1 YELEP
6 TTADTYTKI
15 VPGVPSF
22 REINVINM
30 YNQCLKMQTTD
41 AKKYGWTNSNAH
53 MMKNSEWGAVAYL
66 SASQYGVV
74 PTINNVGKW
83 ISWKNGENTTTSAN
97 YDIMAGTDNYIT
109 KKTTSTTANVYGVYD
124 MNGGSW
130 EYTAAY
136 LDNNNTAGNG
146 NGLLTADSRYKDVY
160 KVSDEEKNNKIK
172 DTILND
178 GTTLTQYE
186 LDNKNN
192 TYNPIRKRITNAT
205 YNLMANMKGD
215 GIYET
220 IEDGN
225 YSYWGSNSINYGA
238 GTWIKNID
246 ETNNASTN
254 WDVDYTLLGQSYYN
268 FFFRGGSY
276 NNSICSGIFSISS
289 IGGGSYDGYTGFRM
303 IISNN

>member
-1 YELEP
+1 
-6 TTADTYTKI
+6 
-15 VPGVPSF
+15 
-22 REINVINM
+22 
-30 YNQCLKMQTTD
+30 
-41 AKKYGWTNSNAH
+41 
-53 MMKNSEWGAVAYL
+53 
-66 SASQYGVV
+66 
-74 PTINNVGKW
+74 
-83 ISWKNGENTTTSAN
+83 
-97 YDIMAGTDNYIT
+97 
-109 KKTTSTTANVYGVYD
+109 
-124 MNGGSW
+124 
-130 EYTAAY
+130 
-136 LDNNNTAGNG
+136 
-146 NGLLTADSRYKDVY
+146 
-160 KVSDEEKNNKIK
+160 
-172 DTILND
+172 
-178 GTTLTQYE
+178 TTLTQYE

-238 GTWIKNID
+238 GRWIKNID
-246 ETNNASTN
+246 ETTNNASTN